1 LALAFT
7 LLPARLAKIPPNN
20 SAAEINIPPQT
31 LKYILPMVL
40 AGPFEVVRTTIKLQ
54 KLQKINKNRK
64 NIRKL
69 YILNEK
75 K

>member
-1 LALAFT
+1 
-7 LLPARLAKIPPNN
+7 
-20 SAAEINIPPQT
+20 
-31 LKYILPMVL
+31 MVL